1 MSFVWYEPI
10 RQDGRI
16 WNSHR
21 CIEME
26 RYKDELQL
34 SRPAEG
40 IEMSQAKVI
49 SIDVQAG
56 SPDRAAQQEKRPAKI
71 LVGHSLGGA
80 CAAAEVID
88 NPEVCL
94 FPLPLL

>member
-1 MSFVWYEPI
+1 
-10 RQDGRI
+10 
-16 WNSHR
+16 
-21 CIEME
+21 ME
-26 RYKDELQL
+26 RYKDDLQL
-34 SRPAEG
+34 SRVAKG
-40 IEMSQAKVI
+40 IGMSQAKVI

-56 SPDRAAQQEKRPAKI
+56 SPDRAAQQEERPAKI

-94 FPLPLL
+94 LAFAVMLNRRICWPT